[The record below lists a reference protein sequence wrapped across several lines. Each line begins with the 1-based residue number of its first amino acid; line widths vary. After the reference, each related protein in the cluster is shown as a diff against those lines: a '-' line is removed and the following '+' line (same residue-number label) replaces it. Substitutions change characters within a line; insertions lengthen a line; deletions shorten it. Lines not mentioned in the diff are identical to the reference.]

1 MISSNL
7 GKSLNFLIISIGRS
21 NLLLPTVGKWL
32 LTYYRRDSTDVVE
45 IIMYSRTEKPLVG
58 DNDRHP

>member
-1 MISSNL
+1 MVIS
-7 GKSLNFLIISIGRS
+7 
-21 NLLLPTVGKWL
+21 